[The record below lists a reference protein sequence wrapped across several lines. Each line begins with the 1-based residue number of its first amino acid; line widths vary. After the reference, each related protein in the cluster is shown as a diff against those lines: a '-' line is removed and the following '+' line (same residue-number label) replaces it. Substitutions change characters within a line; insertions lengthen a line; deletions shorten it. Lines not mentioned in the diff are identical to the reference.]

1 MSPRPVDNPAPL
13 LVAASLV
20 AVEGLMMVIL
30 ALVEVGNLSSNRV
43 TMGITTTAFFVLY
56 GAVLMLCAWSVTHHH
71 SWPRSPIVLT
81 QLIMLGLAWNF
92 RDGGTLSVAIALA
105 VVAVVVVAGILH
117 PASIDALDD
126 ERAEG

>member
-13 LVAASLV
+13 VVAASLV
-20 AVEGLMMVIL
+20 AVEGLLMVIL
-30 ALVEVGNLSSNRV
+30 ALIELGDLSSDRV

-56 GAVLMLCAWSVTHHH
+56 GAVLLLCAWSVTHRHA
-71 SWPRSPIVLT
+71 WARSPIVLT

-92 RDGGTLSVAIALA
+92 RDGGTVPVAIALA

-126 ERAEG
+126 ERAGS

>member
-1 MSPRPVDNPAPL
+1 MSSRPVDRPAPL

-30 ALVEVGNLSSNRV
+30 AVIELGNLSSDRA

-56 GAVLMLCAWSVTHHH
+56 GALLLLCAWSVTHQRA
-71 SWPRSPIVLT
+71 WARSPIVLT

-92 RDGGTLSVAIALA
+92 RDGGTVAIAIAIA
-105 VVAVVVVAGILH
+105 VVAVIVVAGILH
-117 PASIDALDD
+117 PASIEALSD
-126 ERAEG
+126 EHASG

>member
-1 MSPRPVDNPAPL
+1 MTSRPVDNPAPL

-30 ALVEVGNLSSNRV
+30 ALVELGNLSSDRV
-43 TMGITTTAFFVLY
+43 AMGITTTAFFVLY
-56 GAVLMLCAWSVTHHH
+56 GAVLMLCAWSVTHHRA
-71 SWPRSPIVLT
+71 WARSPIVLT

-126 ERAEG
+126 ERAGG